1 MSITDEHLTEQL
13 RARAPQVTIDGAA
26 ELSRVLA
33 RETVQATRRQ
43 RGRWLAGRKRRVAA
57 IAAVFVI
64 VPGVAVAGQQFVAR
78 TGVFGAPGMTENDTS
93 EWINVCA
100 ADFPRLLFSLPRPAE
115 ALPAGSTWDAVA
127 TEVVRDNVAGVGQG
141 CHGHASMVQ
150 KSMLRAD
157 FTLAAQGH
165 WTCAAV
171 QQHAAGHNAE
181 ALRAAREVAAT
192 YDRLAAAGRFGDK
205 NWKPWRDAAY
215 QGDYASLKRYL
226 SVNYSAGYCAS
237 LKEAR

>member
-1 MSITDEHLTEQL
+1 MTITDEHLTDQL
-13 RARAPQVTIDGAA
+13 RARAPQVTINDAA
-26 ELSRVLA
+26 EMSRILA
-33 RETVQATRRQ
+33 REAVQATRRQ
-43 RGRWLAGRKRRVAA
+43 RGRWLAGRKRRIAA

-64 VPGVAVAGQQFVAR
+64 VPGAAVAGQQFVAR

-100 ADFPRLLFSLPRPAE
+100 ADFPRLLRSLPRPTE

-141 CHGHASMVQ
+141 CHGKASMVQ
-150 KSMLRAD
+150 ESMLRAD
-157 FTLAAQGH
+157 FTVVAQGH

-171 QQHAAGHNAE
+171 EQHAAGHDSE

-192 YDRLAAAGRFGDK
+192 YDRLAAAGKFGDK
-205 NWKPWRDAAY
+205 NWKPLRDAAY
-215 QGDYASLKRYL
+215 RGDYAALLRDL
-226 SVNYSAGYCAS
+226 SVNYPAGYCAS
-237 LKEAR
+237 LNEAR